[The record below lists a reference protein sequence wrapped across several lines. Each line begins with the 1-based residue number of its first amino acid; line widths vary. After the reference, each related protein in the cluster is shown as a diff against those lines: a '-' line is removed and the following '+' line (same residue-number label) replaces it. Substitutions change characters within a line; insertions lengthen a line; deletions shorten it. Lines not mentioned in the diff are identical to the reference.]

1 MLIRSE
7 QVIMV
12 ALTNKFLLLLP
23 FAAAFV
29 RAANDWSVKCQGEC
43 SYDTNGTK
51 GRAFASVSLVA
62 DKSQVLS
69 DITSAAS
76 WELLDCPAD
85 WSSGSKDVRLVCV
98 ADDPTQDCNDVTE
111 GGAVDTLVRLPED
124 CGTGPFARI
133 ATWGVSTDQTIP
145 AGSTAASKLKL
156 RKRGAPPAQV
166 MAATLDWKLG
176 EVPASR
182 GTVKLE
188 LKASNTA
195 ATHSQIVS
203 TRNLKHA
210 LRSLPCTVAS
220 AWATSAAPLQVQ
232 LELSWTAR
240 RMRPQMPP
248 RQLEPLSTARRTRP
262 QMPPRPL
269 EPSSTAR
276 RMPPQTPPE
285 QLEMPL
291 QLPPGQSE
299 TQRRTPPRTPLQQ
312 LELPT
317 ISTSAKNGA
326 LDTISV
332 KDNFP
337 LFDTSLSCN
346 IGLFGFDATVNANVD
361 LDAQMNVGFAILM
374 NGTVVPPAIDKFGLA
389 AAVSGY
395 ANGTINISALL
406 SGDIDSGNIPVFKAV
421 NRLPGLS
428 LPGLFTLG
436 PEAEIDVSA
445 GAGFDVNA
453 DVAVPITWNFPLL
466 DFVIPPTEGNATG
479 DATQSDTSV
488 DFSASF
494 TPGTLN
500 ANADHGFAKAEV
512 FVSADVD
519 GSLDMNSTIADDF
532 SMDGCFNRM
541 LTKGEKIEPVSTSN
555 AGARGTLLEILQR
568 RNHYSYFQQ
577 RAQLFQKCFGA
588 DDGPASAV
596 LDNGDGTFTNAAGE
610 SDLVNENGELI
621 DDTGAVIPDDAA
633 APPTRMSLPLSM
645 KKGNPIPDDT
655 VSIDNGDGTFEDG
668 LGNPST
674 TDGQLIDD
682 KGNLLGSEVDLT
694 NIQDDNSTAIAPDD
708 VILENEDGTFTA
720 NDGSQLDADGVPVDA
735 NGLVTGAGME
745 DVVDENG
752 AAIDPDD
759 LIIDNED
766 GSYSDFFGNLVDQW
780 GGAIDI
786 ANDTTVIPVTLA
798 PQAVLQ
804 QPNQTD
810 DAFNAA
816 APGNFTI
823 KTQDE
828 IKQIASDLLN
838 APPAAAAPPPPPP
851 PPPAGRKRSTDAM
864 WEPSSAHVFA
874 VLSGFYQ
881 ADDIIV
887 ENDGLS
893 PLILPVVYRLL
904 SFDYFFHI

>member
-1 MLIRSE
+1 
-7 QVIMV
+7 MV
-12 ALTNKFLLLLP
+12 ALINKFILLLP

-51 GRAFASVSLVA
+51 GRAFASVLLAA
-62 DKSQVLS
+62 DNSQVLS

-85 WSSGSKDVRLVCV
+85 WSFGSKDVRLVCV
-98 ADDPTQDCNDVTE
+98 ADDPTQDCNDVTD

-133 ATWGVSTDQTIP
+133 ATWGVSKDQTIP
-145 AGSTAASKLKL
+145 AGSIAASKLKL
-156 RKRGAPPAQV
+156 RKRGAPPAQI

-188 LKASNTA
+188 LKASNKA

-210 LRSLPCTVAS
+210 LRALPID
-220 AWATSAAPLQVQ
+220 
-232 LELSWTAR
+232 R
-240 RMRPQMPP
+240 RFDIGGKSCHHQILLLLPDRSTPPQ
-248 RQLEPLSTARRTRP
+248 TP
-262 QMPPRPL
+262 QQQL

-276 RMPPQTPPE
+276 RMPPQTPPAQLGMPPQPPPGQLETQLE
-285 QLEMPL
+285 QLE
-291 QLPPGQSE
+291 
-299 TQRRTPPRTPLQQ
+299 T
-312 LELPT
+312 
-317 ISTSAKNGA
+317 
-326 LDTISV
+326 V

-337 LFDTSLSCN
+337 LFDSSLSCN
-346 IGLFGFDATVNANVD
+346 VDLFGFDATVNANVD
-361 LDAQMNVGFAILM
+361 LDAQMNVGFAVLM

-406 SGDIDSGNIPVFKAV
+406 SGDIDSGNIPVFKAG
-421 NRLPGLS
+421 LPGLS

-436 PEAEIDVSA
+436 PEAEINVAA

-453 DVAVPITWNFPLL
+453 DVAIPITWNFPLL

-479 DATQSDTSV
+479 DATQSDTSA

-500 ANADHGFAKAEV
+500 ANADVHVIPSLNFGIDALAGFAKAEV

-532 SMDGCFNRM
+532 SMDGCVTM
-541 LTKGEKIEPVSTSN
+541 STGINVN
-555 AGARGTLLEILQR
+555 AGARGTFLKFFNDATTIPIF
-568 RNHYSYFQQ
+568 NK

-610 SDLVNENGELI
+610 SKYAFHWTACFTDACLLLGDLVNENGELI

-633 APPTRMSLPLSM
+633 APPDEDVPPILDET
-645 KKGNPIPDDT
+645 GNPIPDDT

-674 TDGQLIDD
+674 TDGQLVDD

-694 NIQDDNSTAIAPDD
+694 NVQDDDGNAIAPDD
-708 VILENEDGTFTA
+708 VIVENEDGTFTA
-720 NDGSQLDADGVPVDA
+720 NDGSQLDADGVPIDA
-735 NGLVTGAGME
+735 NSLVTGAGME
-745 DVVDENG
+745 AVVDENG

-766 GSYSDFFGNLVDQW
+766 GTYSDFFGNLVDQW

-786 ANDTTVIPVTLA
+786 ANGTTVIPATLA

-810 DAFNAA
+810 DAFGAA
-816 APGNFTI
+816 AAGNFTI

-828 IKQIASDLLN
+828 IKQIASGTPAHCDLLFG
-838 APPAAAAPPPPPP
+838 APC
-851 PPPAGRKRSTDAM
+851 
-864 WEPSSAHVFA
+864 
-874 VLSGFYQ
+874 
-881 ADDIIV
+881 
-887 ENDGLS
+887 
-893 PLILPVVYRLL
+893 
-904 SFDYFFHI
+904 

>member
-210 LRSLPCTVAS
+210 LRSLPLHRRFGLGDIGS
-220 AWATSAAPLQVQ
+220 AIAGAAGAVVDGAKNATADAAAAAGAVVDGAKNA
-232 LELSWTAR
+232 TADAAAAAAGAVVDGAKNA
-240 RMRPQMPP
+240 
-248 RQLEPLSTARRTRP
+248 TADAAGAVGNA
-262 QMPPRPL
+262 
-269 EPSSTAR
+269 TAAAAGAIGDAAKNA
-276 RMPPQTPPE
+276 TADAAAAAGAANNINI
-285 QLEMPL
+285 
-291 QLPPGQSE
+291 GQ
-299 TQRRTPPRTPLQQ
+299 
-312 LELPT
+312 
-317 ISTSAKNGA
+317 NGA

-389 AAVSGY
+389 AAVWKHPRVQSRAAWFKSSWSIY
-395 ANGTINISALL
+395 A
-406 SGDIDSGNIPVFKAV
+406 
-421 NRLPGLS
+421 
-428 LPGLFTLG
+428 G

-445 GAGFDVNA
+445 GAGLDVNA

-500 ANADHGFAKAEV
+500 ANADVHVIPTLNFGIDALAGFAKAEV

-532 SMDGCFNRM
+532 SMDGCVTM
-541 LTKGEKIEPVSTSN
+541 STGINVN
-555 AGARGTLLEILQR
+555 AGARGTFLKFFNDATTIPIF
-568 RNHYSYFQQ
+568 NK

-596 LDNGDGTFTNAAGE
+596 LDNGDGTFTNAAG
-610 SDLVNENGELI
+610 DLVNENGELI

-633 APPTRMSLPLSM
+633 APPDEDVPPIVDE
-645 KKGNPIPDDT
+645 KGNPIPDDT

-851 PPPAGRKRSTDAM
+851 PPPAGRKRSSGKRSLKKRAFGCQ
-864 WEPSSAHVFA
+864 PSFV
-874 VLSGFYQ
+874 G
-881 ADDIIV
+881 
-887 ENDGLS
+887 
-893 PLILPVVYRLL
+893 PTPVTSLDQLVK
-904 SFDYFFHI
+904 FF

>member
-1 MLIRSE
+1 
-7 QVIMV
+7 MV

-195 ATHSQIVS
+195 ATHSQI
-203 TRNLKHA
+203 
-210 LRSLPCTVAS
+210 
-220 AWATSAAPLQVQ
+220 TSAAPLQVQ

-312 LELPT
+312 LEVT
-317 ISTSAKNGA
+317 ANNINIGQNGA

-406 SGDIDSGNIPVFKAV
+406 SGDIDSGNIPVFKAG
-421 NRLPGLS
+421 LPGLS

-500 ANADHGFAKAEV
+500 ANADVHVIPTLNFGIDALAGFAKAEV

-532 SMDGCFNRM
+532 SMDGCVTM
-541 LTKGEKIEPVSTSN
+541 STGINVN
-555 AGARGTLLEILQR
+555 AGARGTFLKFFNDATTIPIF
-568 RNHYSYFQQ
+568 NK

-596 LDNGDGTFTNAAGE
+596 LDNGDGTFTNAAG
-610 SDLVNENGELI
+610 DLVNENGELI

-633 APPTRMSLPLSM
+633 APPDEDVPPIVDE
-645 KKGNPIPDDT
+645 KGNPIPDDT

-828 IKQIASDLLN
+828 IKQIASGTPAHCDLLF
-838 APPAAAAPPPPPP
+838 
-851 PPPAGRKRSTDAM
+851 
-864 WEPSSAHVFA
+864 WAHA
-874 VLSGFYQ
+874 NQY
-881 ADDIIV
+881 
-887 ENDGLS
+887 
-893 PLILPVVYRLL
+893 
-904 SFDYFFHI
+904 

>member
-1 MLIRSE
+1 MIALI
-7 QVIMV
+7 
-12 ALTNKFLLLLP
+12 NKFILLLP

-51 GRAFASVSLVA
+51 GRAFASVLLAA
-62 DKSQVLS
+62 DNSQVLS

-85 WSSGSKDVRLVCV
+85 WSFGSKDVRLVCV
-98 ADDPTQDCNDVTE
+98 ADDPTQDCNDVTD

-133 ATWGVSTDQTIP
+133 ATWGVSKDQTIP
-145 AGSTAASKLKL
+145 AGSIAASKLKL
-156 RKRGAPPAQV
+156 RKRGAPPAQI

-188 LKASNTA
+188 LKASNKA

-210 LRSLPCTVAS
+210 LRALPIDRRFDIGDIGSAIAGAAGSVVDGVKNATADAAAAAGAVVDGAKNATADAAGAVGNDTAAAAGAIGDAAGAAGDVAKN
-220 AWATSAAPLQVQ
+220 ATADAA
-232 LELSWTAR
+232 A
-240 RMRPQMPP
+240 
-248 RQLEPLSTARRTRP
+248 A
-262 QMPPRPL
+262 
-269 EPSSTAR
+269 AGAANNINI
-276 RMPPQTPPE
+276 
-285 QLEMPL
+285 
-291 QLPPGQSE
+291 GQ
-299 TQRRTPPRTPLQQ
+299 
-312 LELPT
+312 
-317 ISTSAKNGA
+317 NGA

-337 LFDTSLSCN
+337 LFDSSLSCN
-346 IGLFGFDATVNANVD
+346 VDLFGFDATVNANVD
-361 LDAQMNVGFAILM
+361 LDAQMNVGFAVLM

-406 SGDIDSGNIPVFKAV
+406 SGDIDSGNIPVFKAG
-421 NRLPGLS
+421 LPGLS

-436 PEAEIDVSA
+436 PEAEINVAA

-453 DVAVPITWNFPLL
+453 DVAIPITWNFPLL

-479 DATQSDTSV
+479 DATQSDTSA

-500 ANADHGFAKAEV
+500 ANADVHVIPSLNFGIDALAGFAKAEV
-512 FVSADVD
+512 
-519 GSLDMNSTIADDF
+519 TIADDF
-532 SMDGCFNRM
+532 SMDGCVTM
-541 LTKGEKIEPVSTSN
+541 STGINVN
-555 AGARGTLLEILQR
+555 AGARGTFLKFFNDATTIPIF
-568 RNHYSYFQQ
+568 NK

-610 SDLVNENGELI
+610 SKYAFHWTACFTDARLLLGDLVNENGELI

-633 APPTRMSLPLSM
+633 APPDEDVPPILDET
-645 KKGNPIPDDT
+645 GNPIPDDT

-674 TDGQLIDD
+674 TDGQLVDD

-694 NIQDDNSTAIAPDD
+694 NVQDDDGNAIAPDD
-708 VILENEDGTFTA
+708 VIVENEDGTFTA
-720 NDGSQLDADGVPVDA
+720 NDGSQLDADGVPIDA
-735 NGLVTGAGME
+735 NSLVTGAGME
-745 DVVDENG
+745 AVVDENG

-766 GSYSDFFGNLVDQW
+766 GTYSDFFGNLVDQW

-786 ANDTTVIPVTLA
+786 ANGTTVIPATLA

-810 DAFNAA
+810 DAFGAA
-816 APGNFTI
+816 AAGNFTI

-838 APPAAAAPPPPPP
+838 APPAAAAPPPPP
-851 PPPAGRKRSTDAM
+851 AGRKRSSGKRSRSVKKRAFGCQ
-864 WEPSSAHVFA
+864 PSFV
-874 VLSGFYQ
+874 G
-881 ADDIIV
+881 
-887 ENDGLS
+887 
-893 PLILPVVYRLL
+893 PTPVTSLDQLVK
-904 SFDYFFHI
+904 FF